1 MMGPL
6 LIEGYAAL
14 FGVPDT
20 AGDVVRAGAFA
31 QSLRQG
37 RGPPPCCCNIAMAQ
51 LLGGGRVWWRM
62 RAAFMSVG

>member
-6 LIEGYAAL
+6 LIEGYAAV
-14 FGVPDT
+14 FGVADT

-37 RGPPPCCCNIAMAQ
+37 RGPPHAASTSQ
-51 LLGGGRVWWRM
+51 WRNC
-62 RAAFMSVG
+62 RAVDACS